1 MTVDEL
7 QQKYPGARA
16 WGFGDSPHM
25 ADELGALVAHG
36 TKRASCSDY
45 HAWRQEADPTLRGI
59 TTLSSTARAS
69 RCALFAP
76 TRCGW

>member
-45 HAWRQEADPTLRGI
+45 HAWRQ
-59 TTLSSTARAS
+59 
-69 RCALFAP
+69 
-76 TRCGW
+76 